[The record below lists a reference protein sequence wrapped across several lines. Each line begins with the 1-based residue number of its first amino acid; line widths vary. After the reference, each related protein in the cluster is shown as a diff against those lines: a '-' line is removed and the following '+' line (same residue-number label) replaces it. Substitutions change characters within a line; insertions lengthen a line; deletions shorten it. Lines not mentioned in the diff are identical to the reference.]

1 MDVFIKVYIFASGY
15 EVAKDF
21 NPFMQDLTQKLQK
34 VMQLSIVSSLNSNDY
49 HLFYLAFL
57 GNVIL

>member
-1 MDVFIKVYIFASGY
+1 MAHADTKRPAWVSKLLLTSVFILGY

-34 VMQLSIVSSLNSNDY
+34 VIQLDSV
-49 HLFYLAFL
+49 
-57 GNVIL
+57 

>member
-1 MDVFIKVYIFASGY
+1 MSILLLDVSGY

-34 VMQLSIVSSLNSNDY
+34 VVIFIVSMTLCY
-49 HLFYLAFL
+49 ARKEQQIIH
-57 GNVIL
+57 